1 MSTIPQDPSAQLQPS
16 TWPQGS
22 APVAVVM
29 ISLNEG
35 HNIQAVLDNLK
46 GWAQEVFMVDS
57 YSADDTVDIALANGV
72 HVVQRKFRG
81 FGDQWNFALENLP
94 ITAPWSM
101 KLDPDERLT
110 TELKESIK
118 EAIAEGRADGLSL
131 DRRLWFMGK
140 ALPIRQNILR
150 LWRTGRCSF
159 TDVSVN
165 EHPIVDGQVLNVPG
179 VMEHHD
185 SPNLHHW
192 YHKQNQ
198 YSSAEAARMAA
209 KTGFAQTPALFG
221 TPLQRRMWLKKWFD
235 RVPFRFFGVF
245 VYYYLFRGLWRAGWT
260 GYAWS
265 RLRSHVYMM
274 RHFKAAEMKRLG
286 QNSYSQVASGIGPP
300 DSRVAQFD

>member
-1 MSTIPQDPSAQLQPS
+1 MSLVQTQLPRAQV
-16 TWPQGS
+16 WPQGS

-29 ISLNEG
+29 ISLNEE
-35 HNIQAVLDNLK
+35 HNMQAVLDNLK
-46 GWAQEVFMVDS
+46 GWAQEVFLVDS
-57 YSADDTVDIALANGV
+57 YSADGTVDIALDNGV

-81 FGDQWNFALENLP
+81 FGDQWNFALQNLP
-94 ITAPWSM
+94 ITAPWTM

-110 TELKESIK
+110 AGLKKSIENAITEC
-118 EAIAEGRADGLSL
+118 RADGLSL

-140 ALPIRQNILR
+140 ALPIKQSILR
-150 LWRTGRCSF
+150 LWRTGRCRF
-159 TDVSVN
+159 TDVAVN
-165 EHPIVDGQVLNVPG
+165 EHPIVDGQVLSVSG

-198 YSSAEAARMAA
+198 YSSAEAARMTAR
-209 KTGFAQTPALFG
+209 TGFAQVPALFG

-245 VYYYLFRGLWRAGWT
+245 VYYYLIRGLWRAGWT

-265 RLRSHVYMM
+265 RLRSHVYLM
-274 RHFKAAEMKRLG
+274 RHFKAAEMRRLG
-286 QNSYSQVASGIGPP
+286 QNAYAQVASGTGAP
-300 DSRVAQFD
+300 DSRVPQFD